1 MGTDRKQS
9 YAEDR
14 AAEKKQVKDANT
26 PESTVL
32 PVKHRQRCDQTDQYE
47 DETG

>member
-14 AAEKKQVKDANT
+14 TIRKKQQGRDANT

-32 PVKHRQRCDQTDQYE
+32 TVKDR
-47 DETG
+47 